1 MDELAERLHS
11 MMESEAVSRFE
22 RSVRAAAKCAGL
34 SGQHLVVAVS
44 GGPDSLAM
52 LHAMHRLRG
61 ECGLTLH
68 AAHLDHRIRG
78 RESAADAQFVRE
90 LCESLHI
97 HCTVEEAELR
107 DSPDSLSEDAAR
119 KMRYRFLARTAKRLG
134 ARFILL
140 GHTSDDHAETVL
152 MHLIRGSGLRGL
164 RGILESSDRRIDG
177 IDVTLVRPIL
187 RLSKRDTIDYCA
199 AWNLHPRIDRSN
211 LSTDLTR
218 NKIRLTL
225 MPLLEEINPS
235 VKSALLRLS
244 MNAADAVSVLDGAVD
259 AAWSATVEET
269 SDGVWVDREQFRN
282 LDEGMQ
288 TLLVIRAMNIAAG
301 TPQGIERRHAVEAV
315 RSIME
320 LPHGELHLPNAIRL
334 SGRGDAALLSTK
346 VDSAAGLQPPA
357 IPPSPLAVP
366 GVTVLE
372 GWRVSVFP
380 IVGIAKNPQSGSA
393 GLPPGAMVERF
404 GRGVDAATLS
414 MRTRLP
420 GDHFQPLGMSG
431 TKKLKDFMIDE
442 KIPRESRNAI
452 PLIVTSR
459 GIAWVV
465 GRRIAE
471 WAKIADADTECLEI
485 MVEKTE

>member
-1 MDELAERLHS
+1 
-11 MMESEAVSRFE
+11 MMESKVVSKFE
-22 RSVRAAAKCAGL
+22 RSVRAAAECAGL
-34 SGQHLVVAVS
+34 GDQHLVVAVS

-52 LHAMHRLRG
+52 LHSLHRLRD

-68 AAHLDHRIRG
+68 VAHLDHRIRG
-78 RESAADAQFVRE
+78 PESAADAQFVRE
-90 LCESLHI
+90 SCERLNI
-97 HCTVEEAELR
+97 HCTVEEAERR
-107 DSPDSLSEDAAR
+107 DSPDRLSEDAAR

-199 AWNLHPRIDRSN
+199 AWNLHPRVDRSN

-244 MNAADAVSVLDGAVD
+244 MNAADAAFVLDGAVD
-259 AAWSATVEET
+259 AAWSDAVEAT
-269 SDGVWVDREQFRN
+269 SDGVWIDRERFRK
-282 LDEGMQ
+282 LDEGVQ
-288 TLLVIRAMNIAAG
+288 TLLVIRALNMAGG
-301 TPQGIERRHAVEAV
+301 TPQGIERRHAVEAA

-334 SGRGDAALLSTK
+334 SGRGDAALLSAK
-346 VDSAAGLQPPA
+346 VDSAAELQPPT
-357 IPPSPLAVP
+357 IPPSPLTVP
-366 GVTVLE
+366 GVTVLG

-380 IVGIAKNPQSGSA
+380 IVDIAKSPRVDGPGSS
-393 GLPPGAMVERF
+393 PGVIVERF
-404 GRGVDAATLS
+404 GRGVDTSTLS
-414 MRTRLP
+414 IRTRLP
-420 GDHFQPLGMSG
+420 GDRFQPLGMSG
-431 TKKLKDFMIDE
+431 TKKLKDFMIAE
-442 KIPRESRNAI
+442 KIPRESRNAV

-465 GRRIAE
+465 GHRIAE

-485 MVEKTE
+485 RVEKIE

>member
-1 MDELAERLHS
+1 
-11 MMESEAVSRFE
+11 MMESKVVSKFE
-22 RSVRAAAKCAGL
+22 RSVHAAAQCAGL
-34 SGQHLVVAVS
+34 SGQPLVVAVS

-52 LHAMHRLRG
+52 LRALHRLRD

-90 LCESLHI
+90 LCERLDI
-97 HCTVEEAELR
+97 HCTVEEAER
-107 DSPDSLSEDAAR
+107 WDSPDRLSEDAAR

-164 RGILESSDRRIDG
+164 RGILESSDRRFDG

-187 RLSKRDTIDYCA
+187 HLSKRDTIDYCA
-199 AWNLHPRIDRSN
+199 AWNLHPRVDRSN

-244 MNAADAVSVLDGAVD
+244 MNAADAASVLDGAVD

-269 SDGVWVDREQFRN
+269 SDGIRIDREQFRK
-282 LDEGMQ
+282 LDEGVQ
-288 TLLVIRAMNIAAG
+288 TLLVIRALNIAGG
-301 TPQGIERRHAVEAV
+301 TPQGIERRHAAEAA

-320 LPHGELHLPNAIRL
+320 LPYGELHLPNAIRL
-334 SGRGDAALLSTK
+334 SSRGDAALLSAK
-346 VDSAAGLQPPA
+346 VDSAADLQPPA
-357 IPPSPLAVP
+357 IPPFPLAVP
-366 GVTVLE
+366 GVTDWG
-372 GWRVSVFP
+372 GWQVSVFP
-380 IVGIAKNPQSGSA
+380 IVDIAKSLRVGSV
-393 GLPPGAMVERF
+393 GSPPRAMVERF
-404 GRGVDAATLS
+404 GPGVDASTLS

-420 GDHFQPLGMSG
+420 GDRFQPLGMSG
-431 TKKLKDFMIDE
+431 TKKLKDFMIDM

-465 GRRIAE
+465 GHRIAE
-471 WAKIADADTECLEI
+471 WAKVAEADTKCLEI
-485 MVEKTE
+485 RVEKTE

>member
-1 MDELAERLHS
+1 
-11 MMESEAVSRFE
+11 MMESKVVSKFE
-22 RSVRAAAKCAGL
+22 RSVRAAAQCAGL
-34 SGQHLVVAVS
+34 SGQPLVVAVS

-52 LHAMHRLRG
+52 LRALHRLRD

-90 LCESLHI
+90 LCERLDI
-97 HCTVEEAELR
+97 HCTVEEAERR
-107 DSPDSLSEDAAR
+107 DSPDRLSEDAAR

-164 RGILESSDRRIDG
+164 RGILESSDRRFDG

-199 AWNLHPRIDRSN
+199 AWNLRPRVDRSN

-244 MNAADAVSVLDGAVD
+244 MNAADAASVLDNAVD

-269 SDGVWVDREQFRN
+269 SNGIWIDREQFRN
-282 LDEGMQ
+282 LDEGAQ
-288 TLLVIRAMNIAAG
+288 TLLVIRALNIAGG

-315 RSIME
+315 RLIME
-320 LPHGELHLPNAIRL
+320 LPYGELHLPNAIRL
-334 SGRGDAALLSTK
+334 SSRGEAALLSAK
-346 VDSAAGLQPPA
+346 VVSAADLQPAA

-366 GVTVLE
+366 GVTVLG
-372 GWRVSVFP
+372 GWQVSVFP
-380 IVGIAKNPQSGSA
+380 IVDIAQSPRVGSV
-393 GLPPGAMVERF
+393 GSPPGAMVERF
-404 GRGVDAATLS
+404 GPGVDISTLS

-420 GDHFQPLGMSG
+420 GDRFQPLGMSG
-431 TKKLKDFMIDE
+431 TKKLKDFMIDM
-442 KIPRESRNAI
+442 KIPRESRNAV

-465 GRRIAE
+465 GHRIAE
-471 WAKIADADTECLEI
+471 WAKVAEADTECLEI
-485 MVEKTE
+485 RVEKTE